1 MVANEL
7 QQSPNRQKSADEGS
21 NKADHEHTD
30 IIKVQYVMML
40 IDIVKGGGEHD
51 RDRQKEREFSRS
63 LA

>member
-1 MVANEL
+1 MVADKP

-21 NKADHEHTD
+21 NEADHEHTD
-30 IIKVQYVMML
+30 IIKVQNVMML

-51 RDRQKEREFSRS
+51 RDRQEEREFGRG